1 MVTDK
6 INNLED
12 SLKKTQKS
20 EKKLVETLNYMMA
33 KYEEETEDHNRGKS
47 IL

>member
-33 KYEEETEDHNRGKS
+33 KYEDIEDQNKGKS